1 MIRVILCFLSL
12 LTGLSVEAAG
22 LGNRFFLVPTS
33 HLDFFNFEDRPIVEN
48 SRSGLSLVQLSPMQ
62 VEEFSEQAHKQRNV
76 CGGFTDAQVQMEKL
90 GLSAEET
97 LDWALSRPLNV
108 HRFVQSTTSYP
119 TQVERLMGLTN
130 ESRLGSFLKELTSFP
145 DRSATSELGTKAS
158 QWLGARSLQM
168 AQSHGRNEVTV
179 MTIPTKVGYKQ
190 DSVLVKIPGQ
200 DSKLPG
206 ILIGGHMDT
215 FSDNKPGAD
224 DDGTGVATVM
234 EIYNAVLDS
243 GMLFKRNIYFAFY
256 SAEERG
262 LYGSQ
267 AMADDFQS
275 KHIDLKAVL
284 QYDMTGFKSP
294 KDAQE
299 LYFVTDHVDTGLTN
313 FLKILTQTYLKI
325 PAQMIGETRCGYACS
340 DHASWTNAGYSS
352 VFPFEASFE
361 NYNKTLHTS
370 KDTME
375 LITPAHVMKFVKLGA
390 AFAVETGEPTER

>member
-1 MIRVILCFLSL
+1 MIRILSCVLAL
-12 LTGLSVEAAG
+12 LTAVTVEATV

-33 HLDFFNFEDRPIVEN
+33 HLDFFSLEDRPIVER
-48 SRSGLSLVQLSPMQ
+48 SHSGLSLVQLSPLQ

-90 GLSAEET
+90 GLTPDET
-97 LDWALSRPLNV
+97 LDWALSRPLTL
-108 HRFVQSTTSYP
+108 HRFVQTTTSYP
-119 TQVERLMGLTN
+119 AQVEKLMALTN
-130 ESRLGSFLKELTSFP
+130 ESRFGAFLKELTSFP
-145 DRSATSELGTKAS
+145 DRSATSNLGTKAS
-158 QWLGARSLQM
+158 QWLATRALQIAQAHSRS
-168 AQSHGRNEVTV
+168 EITII
-179 MTIPTKVGYKQ
+179 TIPTRVGYKQ
-190 DSVLVKIPGQ
+190 DSVLVKVPGA
-200 DSKLPG
+200 DPKLPG

-215 FSDNKPGAD
+215 FSDDKPGAD

-234 EIYNAVLDS
+234 EIYNALLDS
-243 GMLFKRNIYFAFY
+243 NIQLKRTIYFAFY

-267 AMADDFQS
+267 AMANDFQS
-275 KHIDLKAVL
+275 KHIDMKAIL

-294 KDAQE
+294 RDTQE
-299 LYFVTDHVDTGLTN
+299 LYFVTDHVDTGLTS
-313 FLKILTQTYLKI
+313 FLKTLTETYLKI
-325 PAQMIGETRCGYACS
+325 PAQLIGETRCGYACS

-390 AFAVETGEPTER
+390 AFAIETGEPTH